1 MGKCWLIPE
10 ILVLPSAGAG
20 PVWKD
25 PLEELFQGLWG
36 SEMLLQRQHSEIPTL
51 RHTGTIRTRPL
62 LRSEPLAALLCPLP
76 APQRLRSQILGPA
89 LGSVSLCWLRQEIP
103 GGQWGKCNFQ
113 AISAQAGS
121 PQRCHSRGSEA
132 GSDALQAPL
141 NPLQAQGGWMVTLW
155 PCLTPQPALQ
165 MQEGPWMCLQENSD
179 AKVLPCLKL
188 SPKHKASKINPGFSS
203 AGFPW
208 LAQTLSTDLFP
219 S

>member
-1 MGKCWLIPE
+1 M
-10 ILVLPSAGAG
+10 
-20 PVWKD
+20 
-25 PLEELFQGLWG
+25 
-36 SEMLLQRQHSEIPTL
+36 
-51 RHTGTIRTRPL
+51 
-62 LRSEPLAALLCPLP
+62 
-76 APQRLRSQILGPA
+76 
-89 LGSVSLCWLRQEIP
+89 
-103 GGQWGKCNFQ
+103 GKCNFQ

-165 MQEGPWMCLQENSD
+165 MQEGPCMRLQENSD

-219 S
+219 SKRSLCRQEFCWGQNIPIRAEFPVKWCISSAAPALPSLSQPLSTLLHESRILGMNRAEGRQWQHRAR